1 MYIRKSNEVFYTK
14 KWRNEERE
22 EEREEGRRDLLG
34 MNSRNSCMV
43 DGLDGSMA
51 APKNS
56 MMFGGAFLMRQA
68 NFRQM

>member
-1 MYIRKSNEVFYTK
+1 
-14 KWRNEERE
+14 
-22 EEREEGRRDLLG
+22 
-34 MNSRNSCMV
+34 MV

-51 APKNS
+51 APKYS

>member
-1 MYIRKSNEVFYTK
+1 MYAIYTTFTLPVH
-14 KWRNEERE
+14 
-22 EEREEGRRDLLG
+22 GSYLLG